1 MATKAMKASSLVVAL
16 ALLATM
22 LAGCNKLAAWRNAQ
36 VAESHRIAQGSK
48 ITPPTPPITV
58 PDDVRSALPI
68 DPSFTVLSFSQ
79 TDSSVRVTLLSAWDT
94 QRTTEWLYAE
104 MQRRGYENQDNP
116 SRMLESEGL
125 EYTCTGAKYPN
136 VRIRVGM
143 NTAEQATVDIA
154 AGE

>member
-1 MATKAMKASSLVVAL
+1 MKASSLVVAL

-22 LAGCNKLAAWRNAQ
+22 LAGCNQLAKWRNSQ
-36 VAESHRIAQGSK
+36 VAESHRIAEGSK
-48 ITPPTPPITV
+48 ITPPAQPLTLPS
-58 PDDVRSALPI
+58 DVASALPL

-79 TDSSVRVTLLSAWDT
+79 TDSSVRVTLLSAWDAE
-94 QRTTEWLYAE
+94 RTVQWLYAD